1 MNWELIVQLAG
12 YVISGIVA
20 LLVAGRQHKTSMA
33 EVQAK
38 HNEQMALI
46 EYRLKELEEKVDKH
60 NSVIDRTYKLEE
72 RTEIQEERIKVAN
85 HRIEDLEDKIE
96 KTDRS

>member
-60 NSVIDRTYKLEE
+60 NNLVERMYVVETKLNL
-72 RTEIQEERIKVAN
+72 IGK
-85 HRIEDLEDKIE
+85 
-96 KTDRS
+96 RSE

>member
-20 LLVAGRQHKTSMA
+20 LLVAGRQHKTVMA

-60 NSVIDRTYKLEE
+60 NNLVERMYVVETKLNL
-72 RTEIQEERIKVAN
+72 IGK
-85 HRIEDLEDKIE
+85 
-96 KTDRS
+96 RSE

>member
-20 LLVAGRQHKTSMA
+20 LLVAGRQHKTAMA

-60 NSVIDRTYKLEE
+60 NNLVERMYVVETKLNLIGKKAE
-72 RTEIQEERIKVAN
+72 
-85 HRIEDLEDKIE
+85 
-96 KTDRS
+96 